1 MEGGKDIVNK
11 VEFKYRV
18 KILNLLYKELSLAS
32 NIIEQNEIENLIE
45 ENVKKIFNN

>member
-1 MEGGKDIVNK
+1 MNK